1 MVAGVLPGDLACAC
15 LSTLIPEEPDP
26 GSVPA
31 PTPGPTEPG
40 PPPGDGLNPEDFLD
54 LRDDPLRPDDF
65 RLSSGQLAER
75 PGGVRALAGDDTVT
89 GSVSDE
95 LINGNLGNDLLFGR
109 GGNDTLRGGQD
120 NDAVYGEEGDDILNG
135 NRGDDL
141 VVGSRGIDL
150 VRGGQDNDLLI
161 GGEGNDTLIGDFGLD
176 RLVGGSG
183 TDLFVLRTD
192 AASTNPEEADIILD
206 FNNDQIGL
214 TGGVTVNDLVFQPF
228 TRDLET
234 EVAILQTYTTDDV
247 LVLSELSLGQL
258 DPNENG
264 QMEGTF
270 IQQEST
276 GRVLA
281 LVLNATE
288 SELRRAITPVSPEIL
303 ALG

>member
-1 MVAGVLPGDLACAC
+1 MIPGMLPGDLACGC
-15 LSTLIPEEPDP
+15 VSTLIPEEPDP
-26 GSVPA
+26 GAV
-31 PTPGPTEPG
+31 PGPTAPG
-40 PPPGDGLNPEDFLD
+40 APPGEALNPADFLD
-54 LRDDPLRPDDF
+54 LQDDALRPDDF
-65 RLSSGQLAER
+65 RLSPGQLAER
-75 PGGVRALAGDDTVT
+75 PGGVRALAGDDTVIGAT
-89 GSVSDE
+89 SNE
-95 LINGNLGNDLLFGR
+95 LINGNLGIDLLFGR

-141 VVGSRGIDL
+141 VLGGRGNDV

-192 AASTNPEEADIILD
+192 AASTNPEQADIILD
-206 FNNDQIGL
+206 FNSDRIGL
-214 TGGVTVNDLVFQPF
+214 TEGVTANDLVFQPF
-228 TRDLET
+228 TRDLPAELD
-234 EVAILQTYTTDDV
+234 ILQTYTTDDV
-247 LVLSELSLGQL
+247 LVLSELSPGQL
-258 DPNENG
+258 DPNDDG
-264 QMEGTF
+264 QIEGTL

-281 LVLNATE
+281 VVLNATD
-288 SELRRAITPVSPEIL
+288 SELRRAITPVPPEIL

>member
-1 MVAGVLPGDLACAC
+1 
-15 LSTLIPEEPDP
+15 
-26 GSVPA
+26 
-31 PTPGPTEPG
+31 
-40 PPPGDGLNPEDFLD
+40 LD
-54 LRDDPLRPDDF
+54 LRDDPLGPDDF
-65 RLSSGQLAER
+65 RLSAGQLAER
-75 PGGVRALAGDDTVT
+75 PGGVRAFAGDDTVT

-95 LINGNLGNDLLFGR
+95 LINGNLGNDVLFGR
-109 GGNDTLRGGQD
+109 GGNDILRGGQD
-120 NDAVYGEEGDDILNG
+120 NDAVYGEEANDILNG

-141 VVGSRGIDL
+141 VVGGRGNDL

-214 TGGVTVNDLVFQPF
+214 TAGVTVNDLVFQPF
-228 TRDLET
+228 TREVET
-234 EVAILQTYTTDDV
+234 EVAVLQTYTTDDI

-264 QMEGTF
+264 QMEGTL

-276 GRVLA
+276 GRVLGV
-281 LVLNATE
+281 VLNATE

>member
-1 MVAGVLPGDLACAC
+1 MVAGVLPGDLACGC
-15 LSTLIPEEPDP
+15 LSTLIPAEPTPEPNP
-26 GSVPA
+26 GS
-31 PTPGPTEPG
+31 TPGPTEPG
-40 PPPGDGLNPEDFLD
+40 LPPGEVLNPEDFLD

-65 RLSSGQLAER
+65 RLSGGQLAER
-75 PGGVRALAGDDTVT
+75 LGGVRALAGDDTVI
-89 GSVSDE
+89 GSVSNE
-95 LINGNLGNDLLFGR
+95 LINGNLGNDVLFGR

-141 VVGSRGIDL
+141 VTGSRGNDL

-176 RLVGGSG
+176 RMVGGSG

-214 TGGVTVNDLVFQPF
+214 TGGVTTNDLVFQPF
-228 TRDLET
+228 TRNLESELT
-234 EVAILQTYTTDDV
+234 ILQTYTTDDV
-247 LVLSELSLGQL
+247 LVLSGLSAGQL
-258 DPNENG
+258 NPNENG
-264 QMEGTF
+264 EINGTL

-281 LVLNATE
+281 VVLNVTE
-288 SELRRAITPVSPEIL
+288 SELRRAITPVPAEIL